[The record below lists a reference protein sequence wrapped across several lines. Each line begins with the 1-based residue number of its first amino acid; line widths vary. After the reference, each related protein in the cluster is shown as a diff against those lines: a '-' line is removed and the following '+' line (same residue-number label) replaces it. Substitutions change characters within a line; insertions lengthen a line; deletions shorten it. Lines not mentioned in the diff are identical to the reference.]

1 MANGS
6 PMSAHV
12 GEIRKL
18 QSLLEVSQ
26 ALSNAMELQA
36 GLDRV
41 LELLELH
48 HDAARAAITLLR
60 DGDELAI
67 AASIGLEFADSRYR
81 VGEGITGRVVA
92 TGQPTVVPQVSREPA
107 FLNRAADRT
116 GRETTFFCVPIAVD
130 GRTIGALSVDIP
142 YRPDLEL
149 DRMQSFLRVVASM
162 IGQGLKVQQLV
173 ESERQRLLAENQSLR
188 RELKERYDFQ
198 NIIGNSGP
206 MREVFEQVAQVA
218 PGATTVLVRG
228 ETGTGKELIA
238 HAIHYASPRAQR
250 PFVRVSCAALPETL
264 IEAELFGHEKGAFT
278 GAHSRKKGRFELAEG
293 GTLFLDEVGEL
304 SLATQVKLLRALQER
319 EFERLGGTET
329 LKANVRVIAATNRS
343 LEKAITEGAF
353 REDLYY
359 RLNVFSIFVPPLRDR
374 KADVLLLANHF
385 LARCAREHKKKIKR
399 ISTPAIDML
408 AAYHWP
414 GNVRELENA
423 IERAVVV
430 CDGNVLHAHHLPPT
444 LQTAEA
450 SGTTPTGSLDEQTA
464 AFERSVISDALK
476 ATRGNKAKAARLLGT
491 TERIVAYKM
500 RKYAIDPARFR
511 AAADRAEG

>member
-1 MANGS
+1 MSDGIFDALFIAGS
-6 PMSAHV
+6 PPLAAPAGAAAAGPLDEGCRVHWRDVTPCVIMRVTVMTAHV

-26 ALSNAMELQA
+26 AVANTIDLQA
-36 GLDRV
+36 GLERV
-41 LELLELH
+41 LELLERH
-48 HDAARAAITLLR
+48 HDAVRASITLLR
-60 DGDELAI
+60 DDE
-67 AASIGLEFADSRYR
+67 
-81 VGEGITGRVVA
+81 
-92 TGQPTVVPQVSREPA
+92 PTVVASTGDGESEGLTVS
-107 FLNRAADRT
+107 
-116 GRETTFFCVPIAVD
+116 VPIVVD
-130 GRTIGALSVDIP
+130 GREIGALSIEPPRKKEADQ
-142 YRPDLEL
+142 R
-149 DRMQSFLRVVASM
+149 FLRVVASM
-162 IGQGLKVQQLV
+162 IAQALKVQQLV
-173 ESERQRLLAENQSLR
+173 EGERQRLLAENQSLR
-188 RELKERYDFQ
+188 RELKQRYDFT

-206 MREVFEQVAQVA
+206 MRQVFEQVAQVA

-228 ETGTGKELIA
+228 ESGTGKELIA
-238 HAIHYASPRAQR
+238 QAIHYASPRAQK

-329 LKANVRVIAATNRS
+329 IKANVRVIAATNRV
-343 LEKAITEGAF
+343 LEKAIAESAF

-359 RLNVFSIFVPPLRDR
+359 RLNVFSIFVPPLRER
-374 KADVLLLANHF
+374 RPDVLLLANHF
-385 LARCAREHKKKIKR
+385 LARLAREHGKKIKR

-408 AAYHWP
+408 VAYHWP

-423 IERAVVV
+423 MERAVVV
-430 CDGNVLHAHHLPPT
+430 CDSSVLHAHHLPPT

-476 ATRGNKAKAARLLGT
+476 TTRGNRAKAARLLGT
-491 TERIVAYKM
+491 TERIVSYKIT
-500 RKYAIDPARFR
+500 KYQIDPARFR
-511 AAADRAEG
+511 G